1 MNTNIKHLEKIKQ
14 QEINKILEIIL
25 NLWKK
30 YMRPEM
36 IIVFGDYIK
45 NEKINTN
52 LVREGDILVEYNT
65 IIEIFIITR
74 KPAQE
79 KNMSLSRNIISALKN
94 EKTIN
99 LPVNII
105 IENIFSFNQALEEK
119 RYFYLD
125 LIREWLLIYDS
136 KKIKIWN
143 TIQITKQEIKQLQK
157 QDFNHF
163 FGVAK
168 EFFVDYHNAF
178 QRWNYKIALFYLHQV
193 TEFLM
198 TSYLLVKIWY
208 KPKTHNL
215 EILYS
220 KLKLETRDFNNS
232 FDLSLDNYYFELL
245 KWSYINSRY
254 KKNYEV
260 NKKDLDILLIQ
271 IIKLSKKIKK
281 LCLLE
286 FKK

>member
-1 MNTNIKHLEKIKQ
+1 
-14 QEINKILEIIL
+14 
-25 NLWKK
+25 
-30 YMRPEM
+30 MRPEM

-125 LIREWLLIYDS
+125 LIRE
-136 KKIKIWN
+136 
-143 TIQITKQEIKQLQK
+143 
-157 QDFNHF
+157 
-163 FGVAK
+163 
-168 EFFVDYHNAF
+168 
-178 QRWNYKIALFYLHQV
+178 
-193 TEFLM
+193 
-198 TSYLLVKIWY
+198 
-208 KPKTHNL
+208 
-215 EILYS
+215 
-220 KLKLETRDFNNS
+220 
-232 FDLSLDNYYFELL
+232 
-245 KWSYINSRY
+245 
-254 KKNYEV
+254 
-260 NKKDLDILLIQ
+260 
-271 IIKLSKKIKK
+271 
-281 LCLLE
+281 
-286 FKK
+286 